1 MLSRRALVSK
11 LAAGA
16 AGAAVAWVASPGKA
30 NALSVR
36 KSPNQPN
43 GFGRGDGQPNAEA
56 GELPLQEERHAA
68 ARTETSVA
76 SGEVAEASAPAPVT
90 APPPPWA
97 LLRPLRK
104 GSAVAHRWR
113 VADLSAV
120 VDGACVLTLRNP
132 RGREHRIHLCRNDGD
147 PQGLVYTDRLD
158 LMVMNGG
165 QGELPT
171 EEGLAQAV
179 AKVAHVL
186 AANEGGRRQERMMVT
201 LLTHAERVRQFNTL
215 AGAKLR

>member
-1 MLSRRALVSK
+1 MLSRRALVSR

-30 NALSVR
+30 NALPVR
-36 KSPNQPN
+36 KGPNLPN
-43 GFGRGDGQPNAEA
+43 GSRNGNGEPSMVP
-56 GELPLQEERHAA
+56 GELPVQEER
-68 ARTETSVA
+68 SVA
-76 SGEVAEASAPAPVT
+76 LPAEAPVVAREVVAAPAPVT
-90 APPPPWA
+90 APPPWA

-104 GSAVAHRWR
+104 GSVVAHGWR
-113 VADLSAV
+113 VAELSAV
-120 VDGACVLTLRNP
+120 VDGACVLTLRNR
-132 RGREHRIHLCRNDGD
+132 RGREHRIHLCRNDGQ

-186 AANEGGRRQERMMVT
+186 AANEGGRQQERMMVT